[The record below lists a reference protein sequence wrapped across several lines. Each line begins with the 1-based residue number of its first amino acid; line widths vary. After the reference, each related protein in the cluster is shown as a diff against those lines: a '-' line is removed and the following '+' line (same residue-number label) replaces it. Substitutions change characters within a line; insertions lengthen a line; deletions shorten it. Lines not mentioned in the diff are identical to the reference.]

1 MTFSW
6 SAPFKAISEAIN
18 VPPTL
23 ALPIYAQAELA
34 KISTT
39 H

>member
-1 MTFSW
+1 MIGN
-6 SAPFKAISEAIN
+6 PEAIN
-18 VPPTL
+18 VPPAL
-23 ALPIYAQAELA
+23 AAPIYAQTELA